1 MFLFTEYHIAQNNRF
16 FLDQVD
22 LIEPAR
28 WNRMVQD
35 VMLYSDAGLFA
46 GDPVDEVIDANS
58 TTRPSLRKITSFHFN
73 Y

>member
-46 GDPVDEVIDANS
+46 GDPVDEV
-58 TTRPSLRKITSFHFN
+58 RCKFN
-73 Y
+73 NKAIIEENY